1 MVDLPELQ
9 RAPRI
14 TNLRQAMSKTSID
27 SFMTSDRTSVRWLS
41 GFTGSAGT
49 LLVTDDTLLLLTDGR
64 YGEQAPEE
72 TAGTEIE
79 LCVGDRNRHK
89 QVIHHEL
96 SRSATLALEADR
108 ISWGEVEELK
118 EIVKVAL
125 VPAKGLLSDLR
136 KVKEPEEVA
145 RLEAAATIA
154 DKALAQVVLGLG
166 DEPTESEF
174 ARVLDHTMLELGA
187 ESLSFETICASGPN
201 AALPHA
207 RPSTRTIRSGD
218 LVILDFGAVIDGYH
232 SDMSRT
238 YAIGD
243 VDQNR
248 WDMLESVTAA
258 QKHGCEI
265 VRPGVKASEVDSA
278 CRSHLAKKNLSEY
291 FVHGTGHGVGLEI
304 HEAPWINSQSEDILE
319 EFQVVTV
326 EPGVYRPG
334 IGGVRVEDTVLITP
348 SGHRRLTAA
357 PKDPVI

>member
-14 TNLRQAMSKTSID
+14 SNLRHAMSNASLD
-27 SFMTSDRTSVRWLS
+27 SFMTSDRTSIRWLS

-49 LLVTDDTLLLLTDGR
+49 LLVTEDTLQLLTDGR
-64 YGEQAPEE
+64 YSEQAPKE

-79 LCVGDRNRHK
+79 LCIGDRQHHK
-89 QVIHHEL
+89 QVMRHKL
-96 SRSATLALEADR
+96 SQSATLALEADR

-118 EIVKVAL
+118 EAVEIAL

-166 DEPTESEF
+166 DEPTEKEF
-174 ARVLDHTMLELGA
+174 ARVLDNAMLKLGA

-207 RPSTRTIRSGD
+207 RPSTRTIRPGD
-218 LVILDFGAVIDGYH
+218 LVIVDFGAVVDGYH

-243 VDQNR
+243 VGQNC
-248 WDMLESVTAA
+248 WNMLESVTAA
-258 QKHGCEI
+258 QKHGCET
-265 VRPGVKASEVDSA
+265 VRPGVKASDVDNA

-304 HEAPWINSQSEDILE
+304 HEAPWINSQSDEILE

-334 IGGVRVEDTVLITP
+334 VGGVRVEDTVLVTS
-348 SGHRRLTAA
+348 SGHRRLTTA
-357 PKDPVI
+357 PKDSVI